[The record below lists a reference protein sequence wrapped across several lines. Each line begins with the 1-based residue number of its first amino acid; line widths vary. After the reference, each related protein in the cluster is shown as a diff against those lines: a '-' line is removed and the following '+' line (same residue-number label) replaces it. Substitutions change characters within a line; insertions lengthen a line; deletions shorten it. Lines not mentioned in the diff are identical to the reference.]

1 MVLLCR
7 CTDRHKDTSRVMAL
21 LPPHCLGPGSFV
33 FRQGLS
39 QGCTPRAGFSRW
51 RLVTSA
57 APQGSVLGPL
67 LLNTFI
73 SDLDEGTERTLSTVT
88 DHTKLGGSADLPE
101 GRKALQ
107 RDLERVHRWAKA
119 NCVSC
124 HRAKCRVLHFG
135 HNSPRQPYRLGEE
148 WLESSLT
155 ERDLGGLMD
164 SRLNMSQQC
173 AQVAREANGTLAWLR
188 NGVVSRT
195 REAIL
200 PLYWALVRPHLEC
213 WVQFWAAQYRK
224 DVEVLQQGQR
234 RAARLGKG
242 LENMACKERLK
253 EVGLFSV
260 GKRRLRGDLIA
271 LRQYLKGGCSRAG
284 LLSSHC

>member
-1 MVLLCR
+1 MDVARADGGESPWVTVARRDSSRGSSRGGRKQGQMVLLCR
-7 CTDRHKDTSRVMAL
+7 CTGRHKDTSRVMAL

-135 HNSPRQPYRLGEE
+135 HNSPRQPYRLGKD
-148 WLESSLT
+148 
-155 ERDLGGLMD
+155 DL
-164 SRLNMSQQC
+164 
-173 AQVAREANGTLAWLR
+173 
-188 NGVVSRT
+188 VVS
-195 REAIL
+195 
-200 PLYWALVRPHLEC
+200 C
-213 WVQFWAAQYRK
+213 
-224 DVEVLQQGQR
+224 
-234 RAARLGKG
+234 
-242 LENMACKERLK
+242 
-253 EVGLFSV
+253 
-260 GKRRLRGDLIA
+260 
-271 LRQYLKGGCSRAG
+271 
-284 LLSSHC
+284 